1 MEFIPELPF
10 DNNSAQNAVWL
21 AIKQSLQAEEG
32 LAYYRYPL
40 YRMDGVMRH
49 EPDIMLVLRKYG
61 IFVIECKGFGINNIE
76 SIQGNVWQ
84 MKDWYRELEQPLAQA
99 SDQMFAVKNYLDREP
114 SLINIIRFHWRDL
127 R

>member
-21 AIKQSLQAEEG
+21 AIKQSLQNEEG

-61 IFVIECKGFGINNIE
+61 IFVIECKGIGWVCKQDSE
-76 SIQGNVWQ
+76 RRHGGRRPRRPPRWHP
-84 MKDWYRELEQPLAQA
+84 D
-99 SDQMFAVKNYLDREP
+99 
-114 SLINIIRFHWRDL
+114 
-127 R
+127 